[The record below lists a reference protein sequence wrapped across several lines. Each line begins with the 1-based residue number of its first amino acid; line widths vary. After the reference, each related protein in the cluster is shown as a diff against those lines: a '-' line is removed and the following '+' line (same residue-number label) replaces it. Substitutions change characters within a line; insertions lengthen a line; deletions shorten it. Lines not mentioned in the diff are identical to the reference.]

1 MEMRE
6 IIATLEA
13 KIQMKITELSR
24 MEKEIAIARSV
35 ISNDIKHLQKVLQ
48 THCPKFLNDQSQQ
61 E

>member
-13 KIQMKITELSR
+13 KIQMKINELSR
-24 MEKEIAIARSV
+24 MEKEIVIARSV
-35 ISNDIKHLQKVLQ
+35 IANDIRQLQKVLHV
-48 THCPKFLNDQSQQ
+48 HCPHLLEEPK

>member
-13 KIQMKITELSR
+13 KIQMKINELSR
-24 MEKEIAIARSV
+24 MEKEIVIARSV
-35 ISNDIKHLQKVLQ
+35 IANDIRQLQKVLNI
-48 THCPKFLNDQSQQ
+48 HCPHLLEEPK